1 MRRSEAI
8 GLNFDDIDFGK
19 NTIKIR
25 GKGKR
30 ERIVP
35 INKDF
40 SDELFMYFQSR
51 LPLKNKAVF
60 INNAGNRIN
69 AAKAQKIFVNLLKKC
84 GLDGQGGGDYMLNN
98 IFQHIDNCKNYQA
111 VKYLM
116 VTNSKVQQYNNIV
129 VSVSGGSD
137 SDIMVDMFT
146 KCDPDKKVK
155 YVFFDTGLEFQATK
169 KHLEYLEKKYDIKI
183 ERVKA
188 IKSIPTCCREYGQP
202 FLSKQVSEFMSR
214 LQRHN
219 FKWEDRPF
227 DELYKEYPKCK
238 SALQWW
244 CNANGEKSAFN
255 INRNKLLKEFII
267 ANPPKFKISNKCC
280 QYAKKDAAKKFN
292 KENKTDLNVVG
303 VRKAEGGVRAT
314 RYKNC
319 FDSKDDTYDEYR
331 PLFFFTD
338 KDKLEYKEHFNIK
351 YSDCYEVWGMKRT
364 GCAGC
369 PYGTELFNE
378 LELIKKY
385 EPELYKAVNNIFKDA
400 YDYTRRYYEFREKYE
415 KQMA

>member
-1 MRRSEAI
+1 
-8 GLNFDDIDFGK
+8 
-19 NTIKIR
+19 
-25 GKGKR
+25 
-30 ERIVP
+30 
-35 INKDF
+35 
-40 SDELFMYFQSR
+40 
-51 LPLKNKAVF
+51 
-60 INNAGNRIN
+60 
-69 AAKAQKIFVNLLKKC
+69 
-84 GLDGQGGGDYMLNN
+84 
-98 IFQHIDNCKNYQA
+98 
-111 VKYLM
+111 M
-116 VTNSKVQQYNNIV
+116 VTKQKVQQYNNIV

-155 YVFFDTGLEFQATK
+155 YVFFDTGLEYQATK
-169 KHLEYLEKKYDIKI
+169 KHLDYLENKYDIEIIREKA
-183 ERVKA
+183 VKP
-188 IKSIPTCCREYGQP
+188 IPLSCKEYGQP
-202 FLSKQVSEFMSR
+202 FMSKQVSEFMSR

-227 DELYKEYPKCK
+227 DELYEEYPRCK

-244 CNANGEKSAFN
+244 CNAKGKNSHFN
-255 INRNKLLKEFII
+255 INRNKLLKEFIV
-267 ANPPKFKISNKCC
+267 ANPPEFQISNKCC
-280 QYAKKDAAKKFN
+280 QYAKKDLAKKFN

-338 KDKLEYKEHFNIK
+338 NDKSEYKEHFNIR

-369 PYGTELFNE
+369 PYGKNFEEELG
-378 LELIKKY
+378 LIKKY
-385 EPELYKAVNNIFKDA
+385 EPKLYKAVNNIFKDS
-400 YDYTRRYYEFREKYE
+400 YEYTRKYWEFRKEIENKR
-415 KQMA
+415 